1 MRTPRIACC
10 NFIADVHELK
20 EFALRH
26 RFAGVDWTFTMERLP
41 RTPREES
48 SLVQTIS
55 KLHPLEVRY
64 HCALS
69 RVDVGDLEMERAEKA
84 LELLRRVCRLVS
96 KVGGKFLTIHVG
108 LGLDSTNG
116 LSWEGTVDRLAL
128 LVRLGN
134 EAGVRLCL
142 ENLAWGWTSRPEL
155 YEKLIRKSGCWGTFD
170 VGHAQVSPSVAT
182 QQYRVDDFVSP
193 HADRFLNAHIYHAE
207 DGGRHLS
214 PASLNDL
221 EERLQLV
228 RRLPHCDWWV
238 LELREERTL
247 LETLACVREFLSSEP
262 VARTSRSSGGK
273 LTVWQA
279 VETLCWQPRRAHG
292 RPGGL

>member
-1 MRTPRIACC
+1 MSGTASMRAPKIACC
-10 NFIADVHELK
+10 NFIPDVNELK

-26 RFAGVDWTFTMERLP
+26 GFSGMDWTFTMESLP

-48 SLVQTIS
+48 SLVETIS

-64 HCALS
+64 HCAFTRMDLG
-69 RVDVGDLEMERAEKA
+69 DVEAERAEKA
-84 LELLRRVCRLVS
+84 LEFLWRVCRLVS
-96 KVGGKFLTIHVG
+96 KLGGKFLTIHVG

-116 LSWEGTVDRLAL
+116 LSWEKTVDRLAL
-128 LVRLGN
+128 LVRLAN

-170 VGHAQVSPSVAT
+170 MGHAQVSPSVAT

-214 PASLNDL
+214 PASLRDL
-221 EERLQLV
+221 EERLRLV
-228 RRLPHCDWWV
+228 RRLPRCDWWV
-238 LELREERTL
+238 LELREERAL

-262 VARTSRSSGGK
+262 VGRTSHLSAGN
-273 LTVWQA
+273 LPV
-279 VETLCWQPRRAHG
+279 
-292 RPGGL
+292 

>member
-10 NFIADVHELK
+10 NFIADVHELR
-20 EFALRH
+20 EFAFRH
-26 RFAGVDWTFTMERLP
+26 GFAGVDWTFTMERLP

-48 SLVQTIS
+48 SLVETIS

-64 HCALS
+64 HCALN
-69 RVDVGDLEMERAEKA
+69 RIDLGDLEMERAEKA
-84 LELLRRVCRLVS
+84 LEILRRVCRLVS

-116 LSWEGTVDRLAL
+116 LSWERTVDRLAL
-128 LVRLGN
+128 LVRLAN

-170 VGHAQVSPSVAT
+170 MGHAQVSPSVAT

-193 HADRFLNAHIYHAE
+193 HADRFLNAHIYHRE

-214 PASLNDL
+214 PASLRDL
-221 EERLQLV
+221 DERLQLV

-238 LELREERTL
+238 LELREERAL

-262 VARTSRSSGGK
+262 VARTSHSSAGN
-273 LTVWQA
+273 L
-279 VETLCWQPRRAHG
+279 RA
-292 RPGGL
+292 